1 MKKVMFVMLAG
12 AAILLLSCDIF
23 GGKEENYFPTTV
35 GSKWDYTSVILL
47 ETSGTDATPDTIQTM
62 TINLLANKKDKLDS
76 GEDVT
81 EMVATVTTHI
91 YSPTETT
98 YTSTDTS
105 YVQETSNA
113 VLTYESKSDTAP
125 DTSLVIPL
133 AKDKTWHVNAD
144 VIAKVLDQ
152 EDITVTAGTYKKA
165 WKIEQTVTSLA
176 DKQYYWYANNVG
188 MVKAYWEQDY
198 GTAKVTF
205 SMELTS
211 ATIK

>member
-1 MKKVMFVMLAG
+1 MKKVMLVMLAG

-165 WKIEQTVTSLA
+165 WKVEQSSTSGGE
-176 DKQYYWYANNVG
+176 KQYFWYANNIG
-188 MVKAYWEQDY
+188 MAKAYWQETEDSA
-198 GTAKVTF
+198 TVTVTF
-205 SMELTS
+205 ELKS
-211 ATIK
+211 VTIK